1 MFVYPLAWGIP
12 SIIRPCPLLLSSYVT
27 ADQFAE
33 APILTWYFPFQSFQ
47 SFSISCGIK
56 SSFYPS
62 SWPHGNLH
70 FVIHFTFLWWQTEV
84 YDLIHSAGQ
93 PCLLLPSGRLGKPKK
108 EAARSL
114 GSDSQAKHFLEMYF
128 LY

>member
-1 MFVYPLAWGIP
+1 MLQQISLLKPQFYPGIFLSKAFKVSP
-12 SIIRPCPLLLSSYVT
+12 FPVESSLPFIPLLSHRVLS
-27 ADQFAE
+27 
-33 APILTWYFPFQSFQ
+33 
-47 SFSISCGIK
+47 
-56 SSFYPS
+56 
-62 SWPHGNLH
+62 PHGNLH

-93 PCLLLPSGRLGKPKK
+93 PCLLLLSGRLGKPKR

-114 GSDSQAKHFLEMYF
+114 GSESQAKHFLEMYF